1 MAFNCSNVAD
11 VAVRASHSD
20 SILNFS
26 IAALLT
32 SEPHFRAFSDLGV
45 ANLVRP
51 KFDLIL
57 MTASP
62 DHELS
67 SNDSTFIRKVASSLP
82 TPPRWRLSKMAIP
95 MA

>member
-1 MAFNCSNVAD
+1 LLLLFEDGIYCSNVAD

-32 SEPHFRAFSDLGV
+32 SEPHFRVFSDLGV

-57 MTASP
+57 MDRFTRS
-62 DHELS
+62 
-67 SNDSTFIRKVASSLP
+67 
-82 TPPRWRLSKMAIP
+82 
-95 MA
+95 